1 MVVLSAVLDETR
13 GVASLEANRYV
24 TRRRRRSHQGL
35 FVALAFSVAVVSAAV
50 QGCSR
55 AGGPEVLPEAETS
68 LQQTASPVGAATGQM
83 AVQSFLSA
91 VEAGSVER
99 VAPVVSESQLALLV
113 GVEDPTG
120 DLMADLVYEGVP
132 VGVARNF
139 WVALADSFEPFAGA
153 DLTGWQIG
161 SDRAV
166 IVDGVTY
173 VFVEVTHELGSTEL
187 VAVETANGWIVD
199 LFASFGHAF
208 APVFIH
214 WLEAGP
220 AHDNIWG
227 PVLSDQE
234 TSIEM
239 SIDRT
244 DADSIYQQDLE
255 TLSALVSRLQP
266 VRQE

>member
-1 MVVLSAVLDETR
+1 MVLSAVLDETR

-113 GVEDPTG
+113 GV
-120 DLMADLVYEGVP
+120 
-132 VGVARNF
+132 
-139 WVALADSFEPFAGA
+139 
-153 DLTGWQIG
+153 
-161 SDRAV
+161 
-166 IVDGVTY
+166 
-173 VFVEVTHELGSTEL
+173 
-187 VAVETANGWIVD
+187 
-199 LFASFGHAF
+199 
-208 APVFIH
+208 
-214 WLEAGP
+214 
-220 AHDNIWG
+220 
-227 PVLSDQE
+227 
-234 TSIEM
+234 
-239 SIDRT
+239 
-244 DADSIYQQDLE
+244 
-255 TLSALVSRLQP
+255 
-266 VRQE
+266 